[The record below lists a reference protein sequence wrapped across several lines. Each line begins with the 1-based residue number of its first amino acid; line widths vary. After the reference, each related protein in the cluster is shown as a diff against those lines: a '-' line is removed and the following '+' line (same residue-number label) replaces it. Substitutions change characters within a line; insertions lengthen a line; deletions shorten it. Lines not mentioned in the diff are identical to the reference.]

1 MDSAGWL
8 TDETGR
14 TMAGTTLGDLRV
26 AMAKVKDPR
35 DLRGIR
41 HPLPAV
47 LSAVVCAVLCGAN
60 GYQAIGDWLHSQS
73 VDFWHFLGFKRRP
86 LSAGGLRLVLMALDP
101 EAFEAA
107 LNAWLA
113 PLRAVPSESSSGS
126 PALSAIAIDG
136 KTLRGSDTLD
146 RAATLLVAAFDHQT
160 STVLKQQAVPA
171 GTNEQK
177 AALDLLKHLVL
188 TGRVITADALHCQT
202 ETCQQILDSGGDFV
216 LTVKANQ
223 PTLEAAI
230 ASEFAAQDAAF
241 SPLPTAATASR
252 TDHAHAV

>member
-1 MDSAGWL
+1 
-8 TDETGR
+8 
-14 TMAGTTLGDLRV
+14 
-26 AMAKVKDPR
+26 
-35 DLRGIR
+35 
-41 HPLPAV
+41 
-47 LSAVVCAVLCGAN
+47 
-60 GYQAIGDWLHSQS
+60 
-73 VDFWHFLGFKRRP
+73 
-86 LSAGGLRLVLMALDP
+86 MALDP

-160 STVLKQQAVPA
+160 STVLKQVAVPR

-177 AALDLLKHLVL
+177 AALELLQQPVL
-188 TGRVITADALHCQT
+188 TGRVITVDALHCQT
-202 ETCQQILDSGGDFV
+202 ETCQQIVDSGGDFV

-230 ASEFAAQDAAF
+230 ASEFTAIDSAPTRCHTA
-241 SPLPTAATASR
+241 PRPTATTAS
-252 TDHAHAV
+252 